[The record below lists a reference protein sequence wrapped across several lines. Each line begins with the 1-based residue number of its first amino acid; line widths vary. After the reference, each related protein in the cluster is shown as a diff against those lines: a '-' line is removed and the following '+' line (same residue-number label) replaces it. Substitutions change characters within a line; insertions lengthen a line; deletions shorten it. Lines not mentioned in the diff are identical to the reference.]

1 MPIFIMVLPFSNTL
15 FVFRL
20 LTLRMTKRVGG
31 FPVKLL
37 KLLNFSRFSA
47 MAISLPLAVLVAC
60 LVVFINEASYRNTVQ
75 SVGTMEKA
83 QNTRSALNELM
94 QSLLDAETGQRGY
107 LLTGNVKYLEP
118 YYETLKTIN
127 QQLDDLRITFSPQQQ
142 QLGEFGVMSRHI
154 SRKLAEI
161 DLTIKMRA
169 AGQEDA
175 WRFVLTTDVGKD
187 QMDAIRVQAEKLA
200 VSSITSM
207 ERGQTQVRETL
218 QLSRIGI
225 AFMALCGLLAF
236 YMYLLQT
243 RALLNSGIREQASL
257 KRERDQL
264 DLQVRER
271 TANLAELATHL
282 QNVREDERGHLAREL
297 HDELGALLTA
307 AKLDVARLK
316 SRLGAEQPEAQERIT
331 HLTAT
336 LNNGIALKRR
346 IVEDLRPS
354 SLSHLGLVASLEIL
368 AREFEERSGISL
380 TTDLEAVELGGSAQ
394 LTVYRLVQESLTNI
408 GKYAHAKQIVI
419 SLQNQ
424 GGYAMV
430 EVSDNGA
437 GFDTQVIAAGSHG
450 INGMRHRV
458 EAAGGKLTVTSQPG
472 AGTRISAVLPK
483 G

>member
-1 MPIFIMVLPFSNTL
+1 MKFFI
-15 FVFRL
+15 R
-20 LTLRMTKRVGG
+20 
-31 FPVKLL
+31 PVKLPGI
-37 KLLNFSRFSA
+37 
-47 MAISLPLAVLVAC
+47 AISLPLAVLAVA
-60 LVVFINEASYRNTVQ
+60 LVVFINEASYYNTVS
-75 SVGTMEKA
+75 SVGDMERA
-83 QNTRSALNELM
+83 QTTRSALNELM
-94 QSLLDAETGQRGY
+94 QSMLDAETGQRGY
-107 LLTGNVKYLEP
+107 LLTGNQVYLEP

-127 QQLDDLRITFSPQQQ
+127 QQLDLLRITFTPYQD

-154 SRKLAEI
+154 SRKLVEM
-161 DLTIKMRA
+161 DLSIKMRD

-175 WRFVLTTDVGKD
+175 WRFVLTTDVGKE
-187 QMDAIRVQAEKLA
+187 QMDGIRTQSEKLA
-200 VSSITSM
+200 SSSIRNM
-207 ERGQTQVRETL
+207 ERGQTQVRRTL

-225 AFMALCGLLAF
+225 AIMALGGLLAF

-243 RALLNSGIREQASL
+243 RALLNSGIREKESL

-316 SRLGAEQPEAQERIT
+316 SRLGTSQPEALERIA
-331 HLTAT
+331 HLTTT
-336 LNNGIALKRR
+336 LNSGIALKRR

-368 AREFEERSGISL
+368 AREFEQRSGASL
-380 TTDLEAVELGGSAQ
+380 TTDLETVELGGSAQ

-408 GKYAHAKQIVI
+408 GKYAEATQIVI

-424 GGYAMV
+424 GGYAMI
-430 EVSDNGA
+430 EVSDNGT
-437 GFDTQVIAAGSHG
+437 GFDTQGIASSSHG
-450 INGMRHRV
+450 ISGMRHRV
-458 EAAGGKLTVTSQPG
+458 EAAGGKLTVTSAPG
-472 AGTRISAVLPK
+472 QGTSISAVMPK